1 MSQAQHSDSVELRH
15 SSRVSRMNPD
25 VEFGVKAERVLTLC
39 QRRGGQASH
48 VTIKY
53 GEFVNSVNQ
62 HRSLDEVLNKFDALK
77 TEFEKFRT
85 AHQEYVNLAAE
96 VEPSKIDYYEDHYR
110 SMEVKLRDAMS
121 KCDILKEAE
130 GLQDSVKI
138 EDSVSQIGPRSHVT
152 SRATSK
158 SSGVSSALAKA
169 AAKKA
174 SLLARAQYMQHKQ
187 ELTRKQFQEAQ
198 LQIQDIDMKAEIHA
212 ATVEEETLAKYVGG
226 IDSVSV
232 PMPEISDDTEE
243 KAAYVGKS
251 EFEHIKSDNV
261 KLSYVATP
269 KSGNA
274 VDKHVNSVNVC
285 NDENAKLD
293 RAKSVKLDVES
304 FLYVKPSVNQSSSH
318 IPERPSYEIL
328 NKHRPANNIAQSSML
343 NPLAPEWITPP
354 VSRHQPVIPDT
365 IGYSPI
371 YSHDQISDMHTR
383 ITQEYPTIVNRPPE
397 VPQQAMGSQLLAN
410 KEFSKTGEENHDS
423 VPNFVES
430 QIMIQSQLLDAVRLP
445 KTKLMSYDGDP
456 MQFWIFM
463 NTFNSCVHN
472 SNVSD
477 GDKLNRLFEYCT
489 GKAAKVIR
497 PCALMTPTEGYAKAR
512 FLLQQRFRNNYT
524 IAKAWIQKITEGP
537 NIKPNNGEALQ
548 DFTDDV
554 RGCMEVLR
562 AMKMLQEVDSQ
573 DRMVKILSRLPIY
586 LQTRGRK
593 AAYET
598 RRRTNEYPNFQE
610 FVYFLERV
618 SEEIN
623 DPVFGKLDTGLRNS
637 KDNIRSHQA
646 RKKGSSFNIQA
657 SNNIENQVTKKETN
671 DRKTK
676 ELKCHVV
683 IIITG

>member
-130 GLQDSVKI
+130 GLQDSVKT
-138 EDSVSQIGPRSHVT
+138 EDSVSQIGSCSHVT

-158 SSGVSSALAKA
+158 SSGVSSALAKT

-187 ELTRKQFQEAQ
+187 FQEEQRFTAQRIQAEEDLKLQRMEAQ
-198 LQIQDIDMKAEIHA
+198 LQIQDIDIKAEIHA
-212 ATVEEETLAKYVGG
+212 DTVEEETLAKYVGG

-232 PMPEISDDTEE
+232 PMPEISDDTEK

-251 EFEHIKSDNV
+251 ELEHIKSDNV

-328 NKHRPANNIAQSSML
+328 NKHRPGNNIAQSSML

-383 ITQEYPTIVNRPPE
+383 ITQN
-397 VPQQAMGSQLLAN
+397 
-410 KEFSKTGEENHDS
+410 
-423 VPNFVES
+423 
-430 QIMIQSQLLDAVRLP
+430 
-445 KTKLMSYDGDP
+445 
-456 MQFWIFM
+456 
-463 NTFNSCVHN
+463 
-472 SNVSD
+472 
-477 GDKLNRLFEYCT
+477 
-489 GKAAKVIR
+489 
-497 PCALMTPTEGYAKAR
+497 
-512 FLLQQRFRNNYT
+512 
-524 IAKAWIQKITEGP
+524 
-537 NIKPNNGEALQ
+537 
-548 DFTDDV
+548 
-554 RGCMEVLR
+554 
-562 AMKMLQEVDSQ
+562 
-573 DRMVKILSRLPIY
+573 ILSLLIYHQKYHNKLWDHNYWQIKSLARLEKK
-586 LQTRGRK
+586 TM
-593 AAYET
+593 T
-598 RRRTNEYPNFQE
+598 VFQI
-610 FVYFLERV
+610 LW
-618 SEEIN
+618 S
-623 DPVFGKLDTGLRNS
+623 LR
-637 KDNIRSHQA
+637 
-646 RKKGSSFNIQA
+646 
-657 SNNIENQVTKKETN
+657 
-671 DRKTK
+671 
-676 ELKCHVV
+676 
-683 IIITG
+683 

>member
-15 SSRVSRMNPD
+15 SSRVGRMNPD

-110 SMEVKLRDAMS
+110 SMKVKLRDAMS

-152 SRATSK
+152 SRAMSK

-187 ELTRKQFQEAQ
+187 ELTRKQFQEEQQITAQRIQAEEDLKLQRMEAQ
-198 LQIQDIDMKAEIHA
+198 LLIQDIDMKAEIHA

-232 PMPEISDDTEE
+232 LMPEISDDTER

-261 KLSYVATP
+261 KLSHVATP

-285 NDENAKLD
+285 NDENAKL
-293 RAKSVKLDVES
+293 
-304 FLYVKPSVNQSSSH
+304 
-318 IPERPSYEIL
+318 
-328 NKHRPANNIAQSSML
+328 
-343 NPLAPEWITPP
+343 
-354 VSRHQPVIPDT
+354 
-365 IGYSPI
+365 
-371 YSHDQISDMHTR
+371 
-383 ITQEYPTIVNRPPE
+383 E

-423 VPNFVES
+423 VPN

-456 MQFWIFM
+456 MQFWIF
-463 NTFNSCVHN
+463 S
-472 SNVSD
+472 
-477 GDKLNRLFEYCT
+477 
-489 GKAAKVIR
+489 
-497 PCALMTPTEGYAKAR
+497 GYS
-512 FLLQQRFRNNYT
+512 
-524 IAKAWIQKITEGP
+524 I
-537 NIKPNNGEALQ
+537 
-548 DFTDDV
+548 
-554 RGCMEVLR
+554 
-562 AMKMLQEVDSQ
+562 
-573 DRMVKILSRLPIY
+573 
-586 LQTRGRK
+586 
-593 AAYET
+593 
-598 RRRTNEYPNFQE
+598 
-610 FVYFLERV
+610 
-618 SEEIN
+618 
-623 DPVFGKLDTGLRNS
+623 
-637 KDNIRSHQA
+637 
-646 RKKGSSFNIQA
+646 
-657 SNNIENQVTKKETN
+657 
-671 DRKTK
+671 
-676 ELKCHVV
+676 
-683 IIITG
+683 